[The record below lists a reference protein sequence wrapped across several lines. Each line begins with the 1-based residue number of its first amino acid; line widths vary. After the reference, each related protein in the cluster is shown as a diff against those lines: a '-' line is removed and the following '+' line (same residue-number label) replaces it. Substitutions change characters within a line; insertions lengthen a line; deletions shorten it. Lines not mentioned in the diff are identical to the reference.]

1 MIFWNSHTK
10 EAHIGSSHSP
20 TLTSCLKIKLILHQG
35 KYDHVHDVFFSHR
48 PLFRNGW
55 TVGWSV
61 GEKKGKR
68 KKRVITWAWYQAVQA
83 EKQVVSLEIPEF
95 ITTNMQRKRRQ
106 NYSFNIKQLHF
117 FQVVTSPARRNV
129 WMPIIGIV

>member
-1 MIFWNSHTK
+1 MTMSMT
-10 EAHIGSSHSP
+10 
-20 TLTSCLKIKLILHQG
+20 
-35 KYDHVHDVFFSHR
+35 FFFHR

-61 GEKKGKR
+61 GKKKGKR
-68 KKRVITWAWYQAVQA
+68 KKKVITWEWYQAVQA

-106 NYSFNIKQLHF
+106 NCSFNIKQLRF